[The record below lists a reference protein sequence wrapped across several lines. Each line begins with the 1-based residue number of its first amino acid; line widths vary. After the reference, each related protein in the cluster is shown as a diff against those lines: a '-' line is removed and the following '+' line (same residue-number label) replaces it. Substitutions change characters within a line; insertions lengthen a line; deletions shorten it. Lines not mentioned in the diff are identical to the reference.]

1 MTPVAGPIYRHG
13 NSDILLAWSQ
23 REAAAAEQ
31 PWTATRCHRQ
41 LRPLLTHLMALRRE
55 KARAALKKRNESLR
69 QPLSP
74 NKRLTADDDL
84 ASRKRVRYTYSLK
97 GRRRQGRPS
106 ATSKS
111 IISQTEEEPAQRIK
125 VAPLMQ
131 QARRSFCPGEVV
143 LATPVLS
150 RARKHRQA
158 WSLPS
163 SPLTHRKPDASVDSS
178 LLRKEQVAPK
188 PKAKN
193 TSFKYRGYYQDS
205 IRINTNNNAK
215 PSNNPSM
222 DADWAALFSAIS
234 PESRQMYEAIFRAV
248 EALLRSTTNNLEPAR
263 TPNSLLAM
271 CLRKVPQYIAVCEE
285 AEREEAEK
293 EGVAKL
299 PSSSVSLEIYSDL
312 ESLGGGDR
320 GGWKHLRTVVQQHG
334 IDILK
339 AACAEGLLHETF
351 IRLLVRLCTHMKA
364 YDEAEGLMTALFDS
378 HISSLCKGQHL
389 YEKPEGGSDPVEST
403 GPTASLNMLLQY
415 AEETG
420 RTSSSLQKITELL
433 SHGHLPSAWLIC
445 AVGILQKE
453 AVIESSDNHSSHEP
467 AVLKRLSVIIQR
479 SLSEVSQKIK
489 RRKGQ
494 HKAEAAAHCFPRQ
507 HLLILAACLVRPGS
521 EVDNGGHPSDMLKQL
536 VEEATPFQKGQV
548 YNATVVLVTSVAEN
562 CGRASES
569 AVSGVPASRSYL
581 LELCS
586 QAANHIH
593 STLDY
598 GSESSLTT
606 RLQADA
612 AFLLAS
618 RSNDLRDLAFAESL
632 GKSSVQTNDQRPA
645 SSGPRTGHPL
655 TSTTDG
661 ACLSPPSR
669 MLGAPVTALFEGY
682 RWEEGISEWV
692 ISTPRPTSRPRPI
705 WSPEPRRN
713 SELVVVLDDFFHE
726 KPVKQ
731 DKARPFQR
739 PTQSHGRLSLPA
751 SLPPSSP
758 TTGDDSDMDDYPSPD
773 KNSNTTTP
781 MLPRTPT
788 SKSSS
793 QARNVRHLRLI
804 PRMRATRSLLTLVS
818 DNEVGEEDDSD
829 EYEIE
834 GGPHDEQKTTRTPL
848 FDLGNAKNIKRT
860 ITSGNT
866 QQKKGVAACDSDDY
880 ADATISDDELGL

>member
-84 ASRKRVRYTYSLK
+84 ASRKR
-97 GRRRQGRPS
+97 
-106 ATSKS
+106 
-111 IISQTEEEPAQRIK
+111 
-125 VAPLMQ
+125 
-131 QARRSFCPGEVV
+131 
-143 LATPVLS
+143 
-150 RARKHRQA
+150 
-158 WSLPS
+158 
-163 SPLTHRKPDASVDSS
+163 
-178 LLRKEQVAPK
+178 VAPK

-433 SHGHLPSAWLIC
+433 SHGHLPSAWL
-445 AVGILQKE
+445 
-453 AVIESSDNHSSHEP
+453 STP
-467 AVLKRLSVIIQR
+467 AF
-479 SLSEVSQKIK
+479 
-489 RRKGQ
+489 GT
-494 HKAEAAAHCFPRQ
+494 
-507 HLLILAACLVRPGS
+507 ACLVRPGS